1 MLRLFERYDNKQ
13 AHQIPL
19 LENDGKGL
27 AYGIWKCKIKLEKPF
42 KFRTGRRDCIPD
54 PAQPYPYITTKE
66 ENHFN
71 PHSNGKTF
79 LIPISDQKEIF
90 DQFQDPSYSRSL

>member
-71 PHSNGKTF
+71 PHSNGKEF
-79 LIPISDQKEIF
+79 LVPLSDQKGNI
-90 DQFQDPSYSRSL
+90 